1 MPQYRYCD
9 ENSGSDKVV
18 GKLKR
23 WLRSP
28 EAEFVGGGGASSRA
42 SAVFQPLEV
51 VPGGLGVGP
60 LEGH

>member
-1 MPQYRYCD
+1 MTPD
-9 ENSGSDKVV
+9 ADFAGS
-18 GKLKR
+18 
-23 WLRSP
+23 
-28 EAEFVGGGGASSRA
+28 GGASSRA